1 MRDLMKKPIGTLAFF
16 LAMAMAMAVAMALAA
31 GTASAEPAIIY
42 NVGTKFDKSFNE
54 MAYTGAKRWSERT
67 GLEFQEVEL
76 QTEAQREQ
84 AMRRFA
90 ERGFNPV
97 VMVGFSFATMLGEIA
112 PDYPD
117 TKFVIIDSE
126 VKAPNV
132 RSVLF
137 NEQEG
142 SYLVGLMA
150 AMASESGVIGAIGGM
165 DIPLIRKM
173 TCGYFQGAK
182 AVRPDIETLEN
193 MTGVTLAAWNDPIK
207 GAELARAQVAR
218 RADVIYGVAGGTNIG
233 IMQAAA
239 DEGILSIGVDSNQN
253 HLHSGAVLT
262 SMLKRMDNVVERAFD
277 AGAGITTGDTVIMT
291 LENEGLDIAVDEHNE
306 GLVTPRMLAAVDEA
320 KAGIVA
326 GDIKVHD
333 YTVDGSCPF
342 M

>member
-1 MRDLMKKPIGTLAFF
+1 MASLAKKPIEILAF
-16 LAMAMAMAVAMALAA
+16 LWVIVVAAA

-67 GLEFQEVEL
+67 GMKFREVEL
-76 QTEAQREQ
+76 QAEAQREQ

-90 ERGFNPV
+90 EAGLNPV
-97 VMVGFSFATMLGEIA
+97 VMVGFSFATMLAEIA
-112 PDYPD
+112 PEYPD
-117 TKFVIIDSE
+117 TKFVLIDSE
-126 VKAPNV
+126 VEAPNV

-150 AMASESGVIGAIGGM
+150 AMATKSGVIGAIGGM

-182 AVRPDIETLEN
+182 AARADIETLEN

-207 GAELARAQVAR
+207 GAELARAQIAQ

-239 DEGILSIGVDSNQN
+239 DEGILVIGVDSNQN
-253 HLHSGAVLT
+253 HLHPGRVLT
-262 SMLKRMDNVVERAFD
+262 SMLKRMDNVVEQAFD
-277 AGAGITTGDTVIMT
+277 AGEDIATGETIVMT
-291 LENEGLDIAVDEHNE
+291 LKNEGLDIAIDEHNE
-306 GLVTPRMLAAVDEA
+306 ALVTQAMLAAVADA
-320 KAGIVA
+320 KNKIVE
-326 GDIKVHD
+326 GEIDVHD
-333 YTVDGSCPF
+333 YTVDGPCPHSGG
-342 M
+342 

>member
-1 MRDLMKKPIGTLAFF
+1 MRSLAKKPIGTLAA
-16 LAMAMAMAVAMALAA
+16 LLVAIAT
-31 GTASAEPAIIY
+31 GTASGEPAIIY

-67 GLEFQEVEL
+67 GMKFHEVEL
-76 QTEAQREQ
+76 QAEAQREQ

-90 ERGFNPV
+90 ERGLNPV
-97 VMVGFSFATMLGEIA
+97 VMVGFSFATMLAEIA
-112 PDYPD
+112 PEYPD
-117 TKFVIIDSE
+117 TKFVLIDSE

-150 AMASESGVIGAIGGM
+150 AMATESGVIGAIGGM

-182 AVRPDIETLEN
+182 AARADIKTLEN

-207 GAELARAQVAR
+207 GAELARAQIAQQ
-218 RADVIYGVAGGTNIG
+218 ADVIYGVAGGTNIG

-253 HLHSGAVLT
+253 HLHPGAVLT
-262 SMLKRMDNVVERAFD
+262 SMLKRMDNVVEQAFD
-277 AGAGITTGDTVIMT
+277 DGDEITTGETIIMT
-291 LENEGLDIAVDEHNE
+291 LKNEGLDIAIDEHNE
-306 GLVTPRMLAAVDEA
+306 GLVTEKTLAAVEEA
-320 KAGIVA
+320 KSGIIAGT
-326 GDIKVHD
+326 IKVHD
-333 YTVDGSCPF
+333 YTVDGTCPHIAR
-342 M
+342 